1 MKKDWQLISEALQ
14 KLDTLTDW
22 ERGFVESVLVQLAK
36 GYTLSIRQ
44 TETIQNIQ
52 AKNDPK
58 NIERKAGWEAD
69 WDDDKRKIAEIC
81 AHYYLNAGY
90 FTRLANAVL
99 EDKTYVPS
107 EKQFKAMCENKYAQK
122 VLAAT
127 FAEPTYPV
135 GSMVSFRVSAPWQVR
150 SVHKS
155 GAVVLK
161 AGGDVV
167 TSAAKGAK
175 VYEILPIGAVK
186 PVKLEERHLK
196 KFRQPKKK

>member
-1 MKKDWQLISEALQ
+1 MERDWQLISEGLQ
-14 KLDTLTDW
+14 KLDTLNNW
-22 ERGFVESVLVQLAK
+22 EKGFVESVLVQLAK
-36 GYTLSIRQ
+36 GYTLSMRQ

-127 FAEPTYPV
+127 FGEPIYPI
-135 GSMVSFRVSAPWQVR
+135 GSMVSFRASAPWQVR

-161 AGGDVV
+161 AGGGVV